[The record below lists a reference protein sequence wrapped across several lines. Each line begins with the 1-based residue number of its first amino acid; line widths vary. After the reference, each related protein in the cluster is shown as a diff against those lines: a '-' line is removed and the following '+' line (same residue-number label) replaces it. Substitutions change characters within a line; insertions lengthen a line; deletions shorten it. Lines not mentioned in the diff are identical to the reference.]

1 MGCHAKNVKK
11 LKNMVCNDYQYD
23 FFQSEPLKAIT
34 TGKEAPY
41 DVAQY
46 MLSSVD
52 MGNECVKKTFWKM
65 SFETD
70 ECFLQNNEKQI
81 EYWY

>member
-1 MGCHAKNVKK
+1 
-11 LKNMVCNDYQYD
+11 MVCNDYQYD

-52 MGNECVKKTFWKM
+52 MGNECVKKTF
-65 SFETD
+65 
-70 ECFLQNNEKQI
+70 
-81 EYWY
+81 